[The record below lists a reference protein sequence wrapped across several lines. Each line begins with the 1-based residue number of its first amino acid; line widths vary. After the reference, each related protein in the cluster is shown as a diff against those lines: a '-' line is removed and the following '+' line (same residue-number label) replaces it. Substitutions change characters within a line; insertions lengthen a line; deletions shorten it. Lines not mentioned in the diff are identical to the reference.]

1 MATSSCPSSSAST
14 PPVQAEAYD
23 WSSNT
28 HNALPKGKA
37 SSNQHTDYENLVSV
51 TTTNPFLQVEVL
63 SPPLPLPHWT
73 SQPIT
78 PSPHAHSTTRHE
90 NNSSGWKVQGLS
102 SSLNTSYDFC
112 SKGKRIGYDGTNQ
125 TPSMQL
131 LKPTASSLGHQVS
144 RPSMQSSPKKRTSSN
159 IDSSFNDLQ
168 RYVCASGVMDVPFH
182 NEGIDNHTKKLA
194 YTIPYTSPMNP
205 FGKLGKSITPGSG
218 SITSEEEDT
227 GTMIGH
233 SPNNSS
239 VDATLEEGMNNHR
252 GDYSMSR
259 PGLHRRA
266 SWSQGS
272 KHQPHR
278 KRGFSGSC
286 RGDNVSICPE
296 RLRSFIIDPVASQL
310 LRECAVHDDDDEEHD
325 FDSAPL
331 LSYST
336 VSADPSVGG
345 EEANPS
351 CHKGSFF
358 RYSSMTDFFRS
369 DPPNRD
375 GNVFV
380 PLQTNEVLSSVNT
393 YPLSPDPLIRSVSDR
408 LLDVKTEDDIKSLA
422 RPIPRKFSVSSVAC
436 CAPLPRRFD
445 V

>member
-1 MATSSCPSSSAST
+1 MITDIPS
-14 PPVQAEAYD
+14 
-23 WSSNT
+23 
-28 HNALPKGKA
+28 
-37 SSNQHTDYENLVSV
+37 
-51 TTTNPFLQVEVL
+51 
-63 SPPLPLPHWT
+63 
-73 SQPIT
+73 
-78 PSPHAHSTTRHE
+78 R
-90 NNSSGWKVQGLS
+90 
-102 SSLNTSYDFC
+102 
-112 SKGKRIGYDGTNQ
+112 KRIGYDGTNQ
-125 TPSMQL
+125 TPSIQL
-131 LKPTASSLGHQVS
+131 LKPTASSLGHQVC
-144 RPSMQSSPKKRTSSN
+144 RPSMQSSPKKRTADTSSN
-159 IDSSFNDLQ
+159 INSSFDDLQ
-168 RYVCASGVMDVPFH
+168 RHVCASGVMDVPSH
-182 NEGIDNHTKKLA
+182 TEGIDTHTKKLA

-205 FGKLGKSITPGSG
+205 FGKLGKSISPGYG
-218 SITSEEEDT
+218 SVTSEEEDT

-233 SPNNSS
+233 MSPNNSS
-239 VDATLEEGMNNHR
+239 ADATLEEGMNNHR

-310 LRECAVHDDDDEEHD
+310 LRECAAQDDDDEVHD

-358 RYSSMTDFFRS
+358 RYSSIPDLFRS
-369 DPPNRD
+369 DPLNRD

-380 PLQTNEVLSSVNT
+380 PPQPNEASSANK
-393 YPLSPDPLIRSVSDR
+393 YPLSPEPLIRSVSDR